1 MTMFLISYIRG
12 VEMVNMSEREQHKRD
27 ESQLKVTHVS
37 SIIDEEP
44 LTKHMHVSFTM
55 FIYEMVNDQL

>member
-1 MTMFLISYIRG
+1 
-12 VEMVNMSEREQHKRD
+12 MVNMSEREQHKRD